1 MSSIITAGTTRTQA
15 GATQITADVTTVNTS
30 TAVSGG
36 TLVGDGV
43 CLPQTGSGT
52 DVVFLINNT
61 ANPIQLYGFKDPNGS
76 YESINGISGSQGI
89 AISPYSTAQR
99 YVASGRVQHQLDC
112 GRRDPDRCQHCGRW
126 LVGRSGVD
134 RHAYWRG
141 RDHATDRCGTGAFAV
156 LAFGRYDVPPAHH
169 QRVEWR
175 LCLDC
180 DNQYWLDPHRHD
192 VDRTE
197 HVARVRRDHH
207 RRWCKPDCDAAV
219 SGSRHL
225 QLINPPC
232 SCPWGVLRGALFYSR

>member
-89 AISPYSTAQR
+89 AISPYSTAQLIEANPGVWQCGLDTSPAAAFNTNSTA
-99 YVASGRVQHQLDC
+99 VAATLTAANIAGGGSSVDLALTGTLTGAAAITLPTVAA
-112 GRRDPDRCQHCGRW
+112 
-126 LVGRSGVD
+126 LVPSLFSPSV
-134 RHAYWRG
+134 
-141 RDHATDRCGTGAFAV
+141 GTTYRLRIINESSGAFAWTV
-156 LAFGRYDVPPAHH
+156 TTNTGWTLTGTMSIA
-169 QRVEWR
+169 QNTWR
-175 LCLDC
+175 EFVVTITGVGASPTATL
-180 DNQYWLDPHRHD
+180 QS
-192 VDRTE
+192 
-197 HVARVRRDHH
+197 VAV
-207 RRWCKPDCDAAV
+207 
-219 SGSRHL
+219 GT
-225 QLINPPC
+225 
-232 SCPWGVLRGALFYSR
+232 YS